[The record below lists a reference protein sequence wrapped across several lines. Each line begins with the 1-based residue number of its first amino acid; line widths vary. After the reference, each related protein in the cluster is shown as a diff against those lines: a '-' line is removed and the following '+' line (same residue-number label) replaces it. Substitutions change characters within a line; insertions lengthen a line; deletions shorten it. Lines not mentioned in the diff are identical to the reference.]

1 MNERSELN
9 EDCTSEDRR
18 EFLRKAGKFAAATP
32 PAAVLL
38 FSTSLRSEAYALSGG
53 GVAPRPKLKKKK
65 KDNKRYRGRGRKFGF
80 KLF

>member
-1 MNERSELN
+1 MNERSEIK
-9 EDCTSEDRR
+9 EECTSEDRR

-53 GVAPRPKLKKKK
+53 ETPKPKKHRKRRKSRRGKK
-65 KDNKRYRGRGRKFGF
+65 RGFFKF
-80 KLF
+80 